1 MTMAALAPMALTWL
15 TWSSDSVTSSTE
27 EAFSPFGPVLSTCPS
42 RSLSAASAL
51 STAAWS
57 TSPPDFDA
65 PLSAAEQPDRTRA
78 TAVAASR
85 GTVPR
90 RRRGRRFMCS
100 LSSVRRT
107 SGYVWDGAG
116 APRRRAG
123 SDAGGGQEPAE
134 MGEALFGSGP
144 GVAVVGVEL
153 DDQPAVVVGLADRPD
168 DVGQV
173 QVTGTEREELPG
185 RAGEVL
191 EVHVAEAPAVAADQ
205 LGRIAAAGG
214 QVRGVGAEADP
225 AALHQPVE
233 LVGALHDGAQVRVVA
248 GFQPV
253 LGGEVDHRVQALGE
267 PLVVLVGGA
276 GGPSGT
282 AAHDQPR
289 GTEPGG
295 QLAGGA
301 DPVHLVGQHVRVDE
315 VGAGVD
321 AHQLDAGLGEDIGE
335 GLGRVGDGGQV
346 AVEHLDALVADGG
359 DVPDGVGDR
368 AVREVEEVLDAR
380 DPLGGTDDPTP
391 GDAVIPESHRCGPFL
406 RSDHGRLL
414 LLICRSQRLTS

>member
-1 MTMAALAPMALTWL
+1 MTMAALAPMALTWA
-15 TWSSDSVTSSTE
+15 TWSSVSVTSSTE

-100 LSSVRRT
+100 LFGETDERVCVGRCR
-107 SGYVWDGAG
+107 GAAG
-116 APRRRAG
+116 RAG

-253 LGGEVDHRVQALGE
+253 LGGEVAHRVQALGE

-335 GLGRVGDGGQV
+335 GLGRVG
-346 AVEHLDALVADGG
+346 
-359 DVPDGVGDR
+359 
-368 AVREVEEVLDAR
+368 
-380 DPLGGTDDPTP
+380 
-391 GDAVIPESHRCGPFL
+391 
-406 RSDHGRLL
+406 
-414 LLICRSQRLTS
+414 